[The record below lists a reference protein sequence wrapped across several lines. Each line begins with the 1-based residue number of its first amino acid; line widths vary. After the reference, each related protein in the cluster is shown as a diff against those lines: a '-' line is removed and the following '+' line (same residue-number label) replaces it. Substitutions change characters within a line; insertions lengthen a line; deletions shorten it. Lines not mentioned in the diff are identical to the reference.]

1 MQVKVY
7 STPTC
12 HFCHMIKDF
21 LKENNISYEDI
32 DVSTDEAKAK
42 EMVDKTGQMG
52 VPVTI
57 ITKDDGKEDV
67 IVGFSQNRLKE
78 ILEIK

>member
-1 MQVKVY
+1 MQIKVY

-21 LKENNISYEDI
+21 LQENNITYEDI
-32 DVSTDEAKAK
+32 DVSTNETKAK
-42 EMVDKTGQMG
+42 EMIDKTGQMG

-67 IVGFSQNRLKE
+67 IIGFSQNKLKK

>member
-1 MQVKVY
+1 MQIKVY

-52 VPVTI
+52 VPVTV
-57 ITKDDGKEDV
+57 ITKDDGTEGV
-67 IVGFSQNRLKE
+67 VVGFSQNRLKE